1 MCYGITNESVKMKI
15 TLGTDHRGFVL
26 KELLKKHTNIASLE
40 IEWVDCGAY
49 DAIRSDYP
57 IFVDKVCAAMN
68 SKSVDYGILLCGSGI
83 GMSIAA
89 NRHPGIYAA
98 LVWNQ
103 EVARVS
109 KEDDNANVL
118 VLPADFISEVE
129 MLAIVTAWLGATF
142 KGGRY
147 QERLAMIDTE

>member
-1 MCYGITNESVKMKI
+1 MKI
-15 TLGTDHRGFVL
+15 ALGTDHRGFVL
-26 KELLKKHTNIASLE
+26 KELLKKHANLASQQ
-40 IEWVDCGAY
+40 IEWIDFGAF
-49 DAIRSDYP
+49 DANRSDYP
-57 IFVDKVCAAMN
+57 VFVDKVCAAMS
-68 SKSVDYGILLCGSGI
+68 SKSVDYGILLCGSGV

-103 EVARVS
+103 EVARAS

-118 VLPADFISEVE
+118 VLPADFISEVQ
-129 MLAIVTAWLGATF
+129 MLAMVTAWLGVTF

-147 QERLAMIDTE
+147 QERIDMIDKK